1 MSTAVAAGC
10 TTEPTESAPSAS
22 TSPFG
27 AFDPP
32 PPIVIHTTEGTI
44 AVAAFGYHTPTGI
57 ADGTTLPTSGPEAV
71 VNAPELVF
79 EFPLA
84 GWDFEGRVTT
94 PGDSIGPGSTVR
106 IEELGAGR
114 YQVRPTSDRGTVDVW
129 LEGTGD
135 RTGASYV
142 FRWISPTA
150 PSRLDV
156 YEAVIRHLAR
166 FAPPPPWTEAV
177 IAKAICANAGAA
189 TAHAG
194 CEDQF
199 RPEDEAALIARLA
212 DLAPVVRFAAGVANQ
227 WDVKW
232 AGEQAGVVIWLGP
245 IMEGATH
252 VRIAASVAC
261 GGVCGTGA
269 TWTVEHRPEGWTV
282 TESSDEW
289 GA

>member
-22 TSPFG
+22 TSPFS

-84 GWDFEGRVTT
+84 GWHFEGRVTT
-94 PGDSIGPGSTVR
+94 PGDSIGPGNTVR
-106 IEELGAGR
+106 IEERGAGR

-135 RTGASYV
+135 RAGASYV
-142 FRWISPTA
+142 FRWISPAA

-166 FAPPPPWTEAV
+166 FAPPPPWTEVV
-177 IAKAICANAGAA
+177 IAKEICANAGAA
-189 TAHAG
+189 IPHAG
-194 CEDQF
+194 CEDEF
-199 RPEDEAALIARLA
+199 SPEDEAALIARLA
-212 DLAPVVRFAAGVANQ
+212 DLARVVRFAAGAAG
-227 WDVKW
+227 VKW
-232 AGEQAGVVIWLGP
+232 VEEQVRVVIRLGP
-245 IMEGATH
+245 IMEEATH
-252 VRIAASVAC
+252 VRIPASVAC
-261 GGVCGTGA
+261 GGLCGTGA
-269 TWTVEHRPEGWTV
+269 TWTVEHGPDGWTV

-289 GA
+289 VA